1 VGLELVLLALPRLL
15 PLGILTDFVT
25 ARAPVPPTMAGL
37 PLPSLICV
45 SFALRVRAAGAGDG
59 AGVGSVSDG
68 AGSSFSVSF
77 AVSGSGATVISSSS
91 SSSEW
96 CIMTEPLDGPRDLPL
111 VRRLGV
117 LVAAERVREL
127 GVAAVLGGEDLWI
140 NKISYRSEIM
150 RMKAYFT
157 TLSSRS
163 MRASVLR
170 LARTPKSWTLLEH
183 VPSSTTMGT
192 NLAQCLNISALH
204 ALENLS
210 VWDPGHVKGHEG
222 KTID

>member
-37 PLPSLICV
+37 PLPSLICE
-45 SFALRVRAAGAGDG
+45 SFALRVRAAGGGDG

-127 GVAAVLGGEDLWI
+127 GVLGGEDLLI

-183 VPSSTTMGT
+183 VPSSTTMGLT
-192 NLAQCLNISALH
+192 LH
-204 ALENLS
+204 S
-210 VWDPGHVKGHEG
+210 V
-222 KTID
+222 